1 MDSRKRILID
11 SIRNEFDVRELV
23 CPHTY
28 ERWGERSWQF
38 LQADLL
44 EVIRVL
50 RHGILNV
57 PMIVNTWASGGGYD
71 ERGLRCN
78 LCDTVK
84 LKSDRGTLYLSPH
97 CMGAAIDFN
106 TKEYDAEHVRNLIR
120 KNWNKYSSTPIRLER
135 NISWVHIDVF
145 DGASNNLITEF
156 NG

>member
-1 MDSRKRILID
+1 MVSRKRILID

-50 RHGILNV
+50 RHEILNV
-57 PMIVNTWASGGGYD
+57 PMIVNTWASEGDYD

-78 LCDTVK
+78 LCDRVK
-84 LKSDRGTLYLSPH
+84 LKSGRGTLYLSPH

-106 TKEYDAEHVRNLIR
+106 TKEYDAEEVRNLIR
-120 KNWNKYSSTPIRLER
+120 KDWSKYSRTPIRLER
-135 NISWVHIDVF
+135 DISWVHIDVF

>member
-1 MDSRKRILID
+1 MGSRKRILID

-28 ERWGERSWQF
+28 ERWGEKSWQF

-50 RHGILNV
+50 RHEILNV
-57 PMIVNTWASGGGYD
+57 PMIVNTWASGGQFD

-84 LKSDRGTLYLSPH
+84 AKFSKGTLYLSPH

-106 TKEYDAEHVRNLIR
+106 TNEYDAEQVRNLIR
-120 KNWNKYSSTPIRLER
+120 QNWNKYSSTPIRLER
-135 NISWVHIDVF
+135 DVNWVHIDVF
-145 DGASNNLITEF
+145 DGATNNLITEF
-156 NG
+156 ND

>member
-1 MDSRKRILID
+1 MNSRKRILID

-38 LQADLL
+38 LQTDLL

-57 PMIVNTWASGGGYD
+57 PMIVNTWASGGEYD

-78 LCDTVK
+78 LCDMVK
-84 LKSDRGTLYLSPH
+84 SKPDKGVLYLSPH

-106 TKEYDAEHVRNLIR
+106 TKEYDAEQVRNLIR
-120 KNWNKYSSTPIRLER
+120 KNWNEYSSTPIRLER

>member
-1 MDSRKRILID
+1 MGSRKRILID

-50 RHGILNV
+50 RHEILNV
-57 PMIVNTWASGGGYD
+57 PMIVNTWASGGQFD

-84 LKSDRGTLYLSPH
+84 AKSSTGTLYLSPH
-97 CMGAAIDFN
+97 PMGAAIDFN
-106 TKEYDAEHVRNLIR
+106 TNEYDAEQVRNLIR
-120 KNWNKYSSTPIRLER
+120 QNWSKYSSTPIRLER
-135 NISWVHIDVF
+135 DVNWVHIDVF
-145 DGASNNLITEF
+145 DEASNNLITEF